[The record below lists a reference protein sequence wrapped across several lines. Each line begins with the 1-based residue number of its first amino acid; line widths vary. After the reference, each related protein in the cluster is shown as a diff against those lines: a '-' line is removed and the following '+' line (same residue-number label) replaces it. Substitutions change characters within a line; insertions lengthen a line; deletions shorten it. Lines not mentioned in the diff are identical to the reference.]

1 MRLDARR
8 LIPLLLSVVI
18 GIAMTSISGLF
29 KTPFTRIGVDVV
41 QRGMRMPWIIQVIP
55 RTGQIMWIRF
65 LADFVF
71 WTFTYLASSFAATL
85 LVIKR
90 DTGDQATSIS

>member
-1 MRLDARR
+1 MDARR
-8 LIPLLLSVVI
+8 LVPALLSVVI
-18 GIAMTSISGLF
+18 GIAVTSISGLF

-41 QRGMRMPWIIQVIP
+41 QRWMPLPWIIQVIP

-71 WTFTYLASSFAATL
+71 WTLTLLAASFAVTL

-90 DTGDQATSIS
+90 DTGDQARSIP